1 MTVTMLREWTFS
13 EYFIP
18 LLFRMGRRHEV
29 PATEA
34 STSGDPSGGAD
45 HL

>member
-18 LLFRMGRRHEV
+18 LFFRMGRRHEV
-29 PATEA
+29 PAKEA
-34 STSGDPSGGAD
+34 PASGDTSGGVDQV
-45 HL
+45 